1 MFELKSYD
9 EFMAMPV
16 DEQRK
21 YYETCQIAAKVGC
34 VFTVNFVEYAHR
46 ILSEKLSELKKEED
60 QE

>member
-1 MFELKSYD
+1 MPGLKSYD

-16 DEQRK
+16 DEQGK
-21 YYETCQIAAKVGC
+21 YYEFLCIAAKVGC
-34 VFTVNFVEYAHR
+34 VFTTKMVEHTHR

>member
-16 DEQRK
+16 SDQRE

-34 VFTVNFVEYAHR
+34 VFITKFVEYAHR
-46 ILSEKLSELKKEED
+46 VLSETLLESKKEED